1 MVRGEVGS
9 AEVAL
14 SGAEVI
20 APTFAVSYDR
30 GEQII
35 AKLQPSRDCP
45 PSGTLLPHLY
55 IPHLTSNCVS
65 ESYWNSVSP
74 PIAD

>member
-45 PSGTLLPHLY
+45 PSGTPYTTFLFPTLRPTASRSR
-55 IPHLTSNCVS
+55 IETPFR
-65 ESYWNSVSP
+65 P